1 MNKNEMDDY
10 AQSLLE
16 RIASMTQEIDN
27 LRTAYIKVNERL
39 SKLSLHAELT
49 IKELMEEATRV
60 KEFAELGV
68 EATKLTEESALITNN
83 TNLIEAAR
91 KSSLAA
97 QAVHQLTI
105 DLIDVKLPNLH
116 PIKELIGN
124 NY

>member
-1 MNKNEMDDY
+1 MDDY

>member
-68 EATKLTEESALITNN
+68 EATKLTEESVLITNN